1 MPGFNCGNCGSDL
14 SLRMDLL
21 AIAIQADYPE
31 GDYPRDLSV
40 DGACEKCGHP
50 FNYSGTMFTHWLK
63 SKAEEGV
70 IDPETDRHAIV
81 SFEVSNEEVKEFQRL
96 TELGDK
102 KKLRTFVRR
111 MMMKKEEEE

>member
-1 MPGFNCGNCGSDL
+1 MPGFNCSNCGSDL

-21 AIAIQADYPE
+21 AIAIQVDYPE
-31 GDYPRDLSV
+31 KDYPRDLNV
-40 DGACEKCGHP
+40 DGVCEECSHP

-70 IDPETDRHAIV
+70 INPETNRHAII
-81 SFEVSNEEVKEFQRL
+81 SFEVSNEEVEEFQRL

-102 KKLRTFVRR
+102 KKLQAFIQHI
-111 MMMKKEEEE
+111 MLKEE